1 MKSRFLLL
9 LSVLAL
15 ACPAVHGQKVTED
28 EANAVAAR
36 ALGVAKSAAVRCALK
51 NAPEK
56 APSASES
63 APVCYFYKQKSG
75 KGFAIVSG
83 DKRITPLIGY
93 SDTESIDVDNLPV
106 QLTALLDS
114 MQTRVERMD
123 RKAPVHPG
131 WRAATGENPAGEKLL
146 TTAEWGQGEPYNSES
161 PVVDGVQAPT
171 GCVATSMSIVMKYH
185 GFPEKGQKTISEWN
199 PTSQVYEEHDYSKDT
214 FNWAL
219 MQDAYTADNPGDEA
233 SRSEV
238 AHLMRCA
245 GISVNMNYYQN
256 ESGASVLNAAV
267 ALHRYF
273 NYSADVAQ
281 YHKDLYDEAEWY
293 NRVRSN
299 IDAGHPVIYFG
310 EGTGAHAFVLD
321 GYDNSDKFHINWG
334 WDGVANGYYDL
345 DALSPLEF
353 SFNLFQGMIS
363 NIHPA
368 EAGEIIWSDCF
379 MAAQGVFAM
388 DYIDHINISTEE
400 VKKGE
405 PFDIVSGYL
414 STPHGFKGSY
424 GIAHTDKD
432 LHIKSIVCSRT
443 VAPNNSRGVEGL
455 RINFYDIKTDE
466 DVEEGDRL
474 YIATLENND
483 EGWRLVKQSGDEA
496 TSIAMKGNKPQWC
509 EIEWVTDP
517 RLTYEIHD
525 GFDTYRRTFTGE
537 ELTEESSKFLKGSY
551 YMIHPIGFSS
561 SRGDFTAVK
570 VNDILIDVCGD
581 TYPVLISPCFL
592 DDYYKIEFIGS
603 KKDERFDETMTDVT
617 PGSVEEKLQGK
628 RAYDINR
635 LKVTGTIN
643 SEDID
648 FIRNNMPFLCTLD
661 LSEATCAGGTAL
673 ASGTFIQNTMKSVS
687 LPEGL
692 KEVPYV
698 FASGSLKYLTLPSTI
713 EKTDAMMCGFENGAS
728 VFVKSMIVPEIVK
741 TRFQIIPENGTLYV
755 LPDMLEA
762 FKEAPYW
769 KEFPNIEEN
778 ENPVMEDI
786 SVSEGGLIYSLER
799 DHFTIIGATD
809 DCPEEPVFASAL
821 QYDGKEYPVT
831 EIGYKAFLYN
841 TTIRKVKLPKSITT
855 IGSGA
860 FAVSHIT
867 EFDAEDYSFTSVPN
881 NMFENTYCL
890 QRVRIPEGVTS
901 LGQYSISGAESLE
914 HIELPSTLKEID
926 CNSIVDHKLSEI
938 ILAEGNPYYK
948 SVDGAIYSHDMT
960 RLCLYPMGQKR
971 ESIRIPE
978 GVKYM
983 NWYIFPKRDKSYSIK
998 EIILPSTLLELPLH
1012 GINSCYMGLESFI
1025 VPDNVCQ
1032 LAGGSVPLVK
1042 NTVIGKS
1049 AGKPIT
1055 DSNIV
1060 NCEMKDVTVRQYRYN
1075 GTDFAPYNFDVSNV
1089 YFENETVIN
1098 LGDFFGKD
1106 IRKQDNPVRVYS
1118 PKTAP
1123 NFSFVSTSDEK
1134 PNMSLFVPGGVKESL
1149 SNSEKEIAHEM
1160 WDYAIAPTAGK
1171 LIVAP
1176 LYSSVEISKVEVN
1189 GTAAEE
1195 KDGAYSFSPAE
1206 NVTVK
1211 VTYTLNGF
1219 HTTSTEY
1226 DEEFNANHRSGFLSL
1241 SAPSRYIE
1249 KGETMKAE
1257 ATSLSDEAL
1266 TWSSSDDAVAS
1277 VDAQGEITAKSPGKA
1292 VITVTGSG
1300 ETKSMEFKVFEVNTG
1315 IAKTGTH
1322 LDNYMLTRDI
1332 EIKGLDEQ
1340 LNVEVLFDDNDTS
1353 TDHSALDKIETG
1365 RYQARHYVSVPW
1377 RHNIILTCV
1386 TPDWEKE
1393 YVLPTEIYRM
1403 VDEIYMPESYY
1414 QVEIGQSCTIAA
1426 NPVPENADYPQLD
1439 WKSDNPEIATVDSE
1453 GKVTGISAGNTVIRA
1468 TATDGSEVSAA
1479 CNVEVMQQS
1488 GINGIGTDGI
1498 AVRGINGSIVVTGVS
1513 DDTEISVYDVC
1524 GETVYRGTEHEV
1536 RGLSAGVYIVA
1547 VSGKVFKIAI

>member
-185 GFPEKGQKTISEWN
+185 GFPEKGQKTITDWN
-199 PTSQVYEEHDYSKDT
+199 PTSDAWEEHDYSKDT

-219 MQDAYTADNPGDEA
+219 MQDSYTAENPGNEA
-233 SRSEV
+233 SRNEV

-256 ESGASVLNAAV
+256 ESGAPVLNAAV

-334 WDGVANGYYDL
+334 WDGAANGYYDL

-379 MAAQGVFAM
+379 MAAQGVYEM
-388 DYIDHINISTEE
+388 NYIDHINISTEE

-405 PFDIVSGYL
+405 LFDIVSGYL

-432 LHIKSIVCSRT
+432 LKIKSILCSRT

-455 RINFYDIKTDE
+455 RINFYDIKTNE

-483 EGWRLVKQSGDEA
+483 EGWRLVKQSGDEP

-581 TYPVLISPCFL
+581 TYPVLINPCFM
-592 DDYYKIEFIGS
+592 DDRYKIEFLGS
-603 KKDERFDETMTDVT
+603 KKEERFDENLADVT
-617 PGSVEEKLQGK
+617 PGSVAEKLQGK

-643 SEDID
+643 GKDID

-661 LSEATCAGGTAL
+661 LSDATCAGGTAL

-762 FKEAPYW
+762 VKEAPYW

-1160 WDYAIAPTAGK
+1160 WDYAIAPSAGK
-1171 LIVAP
+1171 LTVAP

-1189 GTAAEE
+1189 GAAAEE
-1195 KDGAYSFSPAE
+1195 KDGVYSFTPAE
-1206 NVTVK
+1206 SATVK

-1219 HTTSTEY
+1219 HITSTEY
-1226 DEEFNANHRSGFLSL
+1226 DEEFNANHRSSTIAL
-1241 SAPSRYIE
+1241 SAESRYIE

-1257 ATSLSDEAL
+1257 AISLSDVAL

-1277 VDAQGEITAKSPGKA
+1277 VNPQGEITAKSPGKA

-1439 WKSDNPEIATVDSE
+1439 WESDNPEIATVDSE